1 MKTINFQQYM
11 NIQARFLSIKQAQTK
26 QTMLF
31 LAVQYAEKL
40 SNKLTTKYKVMR

>member
-11 NIQARFLSIKQAQTK
+11 DIQARFLSIKQVQTR

-40 SNKLTTKYKVMR
+40 SNKLNKKYEVKR